1 MMSNSL
7 IEISSVKALTE
18 SLGKNKIKSKKA
30 VLLFGA
36 EWHEACPVLKM
47 VLNALAQSNN
57 DSNNNVLFGNIDA
70 ENASEL
76 SEKYEV
82 TMVPTVILL
91 LDNTGTIWE
100 RLEGEVLSDPSH
112 VTLAVQRLIKAR
124 SNEDGRGNSSSTT
137 KNELSTSTAAA
148 EKNHD
153 PKQALND
160 RLERLIRGDTVMLF
174 MKGNAENP
182 RCGFSRQA
190 IEILNESDVPF
201 GSFDILSDEDVRQG
215 LKVYSDWP
223 TYPQIYVK
231 GELMGGLDIMK
242 EMAEEGSLKEEWDIE
257 GHTSATTATEESLH
271 GRLTKLT
278 NRSDIMLFMKGLPS
292 GPQCGFSRTIV
303 DILDE
308 TGVPYDAFNILED
321 DEIRQGLKE
330 FSDWP
335 TYPQLYVKGELLGGL
350 DIIIE
355 LKESNELEEMLRA

>member
-7 IEISSVKALTE
+7 IEISSVDALRE
-18 SLGKNKIKSKKA
+18 SLSKNINQSKKA

-36 EWHEACPVLKM
+36 DWHDACPVLKM

-70 ENASEL
+70 ENSSEL

-91 LDNTGTIWE
+91 LDNTIWE

-124 SNEDGRGNSSSTT
+124 SSEDSRSTTSSTT
-137 KNELSTSTAAA
+137 KKESSSLSSTAA
-148 EKNHD
+148 EKSHD

-190 IEILNESDVPF
+190 IEILNEYDVPF

-242 EMAEEGSLKEEWDIE
+242 EMAEEGSLKEEWGIE
-257 GHTSATTATEESLH
+257 GYTSSTTATEESLH
-271 GRLTKLT
+271 SRLTKLI
-278 NRSDIMLFMKGLPS
+278 NRSNIMLFMKGLPS

-303 DILDE
+303 GMLDE

-321 DEIRQGLKE
+321 DEVRQGLKE

-355 LKESNELEEMLRA
+355 LKESNDLEEMLRA